1 MLSRSFRLFPFF
13 SFLLLLFLHSLR
25 STDIQWE
32 YRQHFSKRL
41 LKDFRDRHGSP
52 ATPKKEEA
60 DTGESKG
67 SSPSP
72 TAKAVT
78 APSSRKRAP
87 KMKKAPA
94 SKEVA
99 APDDDDDDLGNA
111 GDVPGLASP
120 AKKIKLEEEIGDHKE
135 MEEVEGEI

>member
-1 MLSRSFRLFPFF
+1 
-13 SFLLLLFLHSLR
+13 
-25 STDIQWE
+25 
-32 YRQHFSKRL
+32 
-41 LKDFRDRHGSP
+41 
-52 ATPKKEEA
+52 
-60 DTGESKG
+60 
-67 SSPSP
+67 
-72 TAKAVT
+72 
-78 APSSRKRAP
+78 
-87 KMKKAPA
+87 MKKAPA